1 MYSVD
6 SDDSPETDVEEELN
20 ALLKPEPTKRL
31 PIGRMHA
38 DEEEEKIQ
46 AVRYVNVTLAQLI
59 ITSRSAGRD
68 CCCAVVVDKLTRKL
82 SARISRDQTRETS
95 GG

>member
-1 MYSVD
+1 MYPVD

-20 ALLKPEPTKRL
+20 ALLKQKPTKRL

-46 AVRYVNVTLAQLI
+46 AVRYVNVTLVQLI
-59 ITSRSAGRD
+59 ITSRSVGRD
-68 CCCAVVVDKLTRKL
+68 CYCVVVVDKLTCKL
-82 SARISRDQTRETS
+82 SAWISRDQTRKTS

>member
-1 MYSVD
+1 MHYLRHIWHFQPHPTD

-20 ALLKPEPTKRL
+20 ALLKPKSPKRL

-46 AVRYVNVTLAQLI
+46 AVRYEEVTIVSISLL
-59 ITSRSAGRD
+59 
-68 CCCAVVVDKLTRKL
+68 CAK
-82 SARISRDQTRETS
+82 
-95 GG
+95 

>member
-1 MYSVD
+1 MSCTD

-20 ALLKPEPTKRL
+20 ALLKPKSPKRL

-46 AVRYVNVTLAQLI
+46 AAKYVLI
-59 ITSRSAGRD
+59 NSIRPPTN
-68 CCCAVVVDKLTRKL
+68 
-82 SARISRDQTRETS
+82 E
-95 GG
+95 